1 MQEFI
6 KKNIYLIFLF
16 IITLSIGFL
25 TFLTFIDKGFIE
37 LSDNNLQLLLILN
50 IFLLFLL
57 FVFIFLEIK
66 KAIKNDIDKDGLN
79 SNKKYITYFALFTLI
94 PSLLISIFSLFLFSF
109 ALEKYFDKKV
119 TTVVNNSY
127 ELARDYVEEVR
138 NKIQSEIVLI
148 AFDLNKSKKF
158 LNDNTDEYKRFL
170 NTQKIIRGVD
180 EIHVINID
188 KKLLFSTLEDD
199 EPYIAPVD
207 KALNLVLDDDRPLK
221 IINAFE
227 NRSAAIIRLQ
237 NFEDRFLY
245 VVKYLDKNISRYLT
259 ESQEA
264 INFYYTVEEKST
276 GIKISFA
283 IIYII
288 VVSLLLFISIS
299 IAIRF
304 SSRFFRSINNLI
316 LASSS
321 IGEGDLNT
329 KVPEVKTDKDLEIL
343 NKNFN
348 QMIDRLKNQQE
359 KLIINERHEAWG
371 SLARKLAHEIKNPL
385 TPIQLT
391 IDRLKSKYSSQLNEN
406 DKDNFKENLKIINNQ
421 IKQIEKLVNEF
432 SDFARM
438 PKPIFQNNDLVS
450 LMNDNIKL
458 LQELD
463 STINIKLT
471 KDNQNIFFNCDKEQ
485 LSRVFFN
492 LIKNSIESIHQKSEK
507 VSNFNKNIS
516 IELNETDDHISLVI
530 DDNGIGLS
538 LYFYA
543 YLGGHYTSTG
553 TVNQWVNHAGYT
565 SRPDMGTSWW
575 TTSNSSF
582 MLTGVQLEA
591 GNSASDYAHESFI
604 ETLNKCK
611 RYFHV
616 LAHNNY
622 VFLGLG
628 MQYYSASIFID
639 AGPIDMRTTPTFIA
653 KQGVSGAYTYEK
665 LFGNSAQYIN
675 AIALD
680 GKTTRERC
688 ILNINGDASR
698 QGQAVR
704 ISTHYHIL
712 SNNEPHVALDAELT

>member
-1 MQEFI
+1 MYEFI

-25 TFLTFIDKGFIE
+25 TFLTFIDKGYIE

-79 SNKKYITYFALFTLI
+79 SNKKYITYFALFTLT

-127 ELARDYVEEVR
+127 QLARDYVEEVR
-138 NKIQSEIVLI
+138 NKIQSEIVLV
-148 AFDLNKSKKF
+148 AFDVNKSKKF
-158 LNDNTDEYKRFL
+158 LNDNVNEYKRFL

-180 EIHVINID
+180 EIHIIDID
-188 KKLLFSTLEDD
+188 KKILFTTLEDD

-221 IINAFE
+221 IINALE
-227 NRSAAIIRLQ
+227 NRSAAIMRLQ

-245 VVKYLDKNISRYLT
+245 VVKYLDKDISRYLI

-329 KVPEVKTDKDLEIL
+329 KVPELKTDKDLEIL

-371 SLARKLAHEIKNPL
+371 NLARKLAHEIKNPL

-391 IDRLKSKYSSQLNEN
+391 IDRLKSKYSSQLNKN
-406 DKDNFKENLKIINNQ
+406 DNENFKENLKIINNQ

-438 PKPIFQNNDLVS
+438 PKPIFQNNDLIS

-463 STINIKLT
+463 NSINIKFINNDQKIL
-471 KDNQNIFFNCDKEQ
+471 FNCDKEQ

-507 VSNFNKNIS
+507 VTNFEKNIA
-516 IELNETDDHISLVI
+516 IELNEINEHINLTI
-530 DDNGIGLS
+530 DDTGVGFNNLDTDIKNILNPYFTTKQKGTGLGLS
-538 LYFYA
+538 I
-543 YLGGHYTSTG
+543 
-553 TVNQWVNHAGYT
+553 VNKIINDH
-565 SRPDMGTSWW
+565 
-575 TTSNSSF
+575 N
-582 MLTGVQLEA
+582 
-591 GNSASDYAHESFI
+591 GNI
-604 ETLNKCK
+604 EFVSKNEGAKIK
-611 RYFHV
+611 IK
-616 LAHNNY
+616 
-622 VFLGLG
+622 FL
-628 MQYYSASIFID
+628 
-639 AGPIDMRTTPTFIA
+639 
-653 KQGVSGAYTYEK
+653 K
-665 LFGNSAQYIN
+665 
-675 AIALD
+675 
-680 GKTTRERC
+680 
-688 ILNINGDASR
+688 
-698 QGQAVR
+698 
-704 ISTHYHIL
+704 
-712 SNNEPHVALDAELT
+712 